1 MKRETPEQCLTR
13 IVELCVPIPD
23 SASVYVPKLE
33 IALARMALMPEKTEV
48 EYFNCRKCGGAIRK
62 DRVDDPCESDGCLH
76 RP

>member
-33 IALARMALMPEKTEV
+33 IALARMALMPEKTE
-48 EYFNCRKCGGAIRK
+48 EA
-62 DRVDDPCESDGCLH
+62 
-76 RP
+76 